1 MTNWVTIKI
10 PEEVRDDAREAEG
23 TYADIMRA
31 GLNGDTQGNTHTQSN
46 THTHTTNTA
55 EIIEELRDELSMAP
69 DPGVDEEQIVDDV
82 TKRLDDLETE
92 LKTQIESL
100 QR

>member
-10 PEEVRDDAREAEG
+10 PQDVRDDARDAEG
-23 TYADIMRA
+23 TYAEIMRA
-31 GLNGDTQGNTHTQSN
+31 GLNGDTQGTTNTQSN
-46 THTHTTNTA
+46 SHTHTTTTE

-82 TKRLDDLETE
+82 TNRLDDLETE
-92 LKTQIESL
+92 LKTEIERL
-100 QR
+100 Q

>member
-31 GLNGDTQGNTHTQSN
+31 GLNGDTQSTTNTQSQ

-82 TKRLDDLETE
+82 SKQLDDLETE
-92 LKTQIESL
+92 LKTHMERMQG
-100 QR
+100 